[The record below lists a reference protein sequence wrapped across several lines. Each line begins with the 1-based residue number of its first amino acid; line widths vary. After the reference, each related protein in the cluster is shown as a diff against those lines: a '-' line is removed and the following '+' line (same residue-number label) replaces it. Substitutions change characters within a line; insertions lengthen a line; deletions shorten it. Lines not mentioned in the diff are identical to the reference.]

1 MKAEHASNKEIFH
14 TLHPNLL
21 IGLYRALSMLSA
33 LPATKTRGAV
43 MQEKTILRSEG
54 YNAFGG
60 QPHHGN
66 CEARAGLEASRP
78 RLRKENL
85 LSFGPSDEAFDI
97 VAVEAGTALWRG
109 DAA

>member
-1 MKAEHASNKEIFH
+1 MKAEHASNNEIFH
-14 TLHPNLL
+14 APHPDLL

-43 MQEKTILRSEG
+43 IPEKTILRSDG

-60 QPHHGN
+60 EPHHGE
-66 CEARAGLEASRP
+66 CEARAELEASRP

-85 LSFGPSDEAFDI
+85 LSFGPPGEACNV